1 MTDSQKPALP
11 ETCLPTWEV
20 DELPEPK
27 PLGLKNLAGFIGP
40 GIVMCGIQIGGG
52 EWLFGPAITAKY
64 GGGLMW
70 IATVAIICQCFYN
83 IECGRYALY
92 TGEPVF
98 TGFMRTKPGP
108 AFWVSVAMLIS
119 IGALIPGLSTNAAVL
134 LVSMHFDRPPAAA
147 EVAAGDSIRVVE
159 TDSAGIRTTTEL
171 KIETGAAAD
180 VRIEKNETGFVLSG
194 TGTPG
199 ATIQLIRPHSDK
211 PDTDGNPLYNERHE
225 TVSATVA
232 DDGTWSVD
240 RPDDGFLVNMVAYL
254 CLAAVVLPVL
264 VGGKIYNVLQ
274 VVMTAKVV
282 IVLSF
287 CLIIGLFYVSAQGWL
302 DVFSGFLKFGN
313 LPVED
318 ENGKETVVNVFGHLL
333 ENGAWPLIAMG
344 NIALLGAFAGYAGGG
359 GLSNSTYSN
368 FVRDKGWGMGSKV
381 GAIASAVGGRDVK
394 LSHLGKVFEITEESL
409 RRWKAWWKYIITDQ
423 VFIWAPGCFMG
434 MALPALLSIEYARE
448 SSMFDKPGL
457 SYSQPLIAA
466 HGIRSGEGSDVLWL
480 ATLFVGL
487 MIFLP
492 SQMAIVEDF
501 ARRWSDIIWS
511 GNQRVR
517 DKMSSDKVKYIYYG
531 ILGSYVLWSFIA
543 ATIFL
548 NFGNAPTVM
557 VTVIANLNNVALGL
571 TAFHILWINRNFLPV
586 ELRPKWYSQL
596 GITLCGVFYFGLAV
610 LVFVSKVV
618 PMMSTT
624 GWLIFGV
631 VVAALSGLLFY
642 LGRILPEKQTRPIR
656 K

>member
-1 MTDSQKPALP
+1 MEGREEPWCCMTDGSNTELP
-11 ETCLPTWEV
+11 QTCLPTWEV
-20 DELPEPK
+20 DELPDPK
-27 PLGLKNLAGFIGP
+27 PLGLRNLAGFIGP

-70 IATVAIICQCFYN
+70 IATVAILCQCFYN

-108 AFWVSVAMLIS
+108 AFWVTIAMLIS

-134 LVSMHFDRPPAAA
+134 LVSMHLGRPPAAA
-147 EVAAGDSIRVVE
+147 EVAAGDELRVVE
-159 TDSAGIRTTTEL
+159 TDTGGNRKTL
-171 KIETGAAAD
+171 QLRIETAD
-180 VRIEKNETGFVLSG
+180 TARLRIEETETGYLLSG
-194 TGTPG
+194 QGSPA
-199 ATIQLIRPHSDK
+199 ATIQLLRPH
-211 PDTDGNPLYNERHE
+211 PEQQAADGPPLYDLAHE
-225 TVSATVA
+225 PVSITVDEQGNWTVH
-232 DDGTWSVD
+232 
-240 RPDDGFLVNMVAYL
+240 RPDDSALVNLVAYL

-264 VGGKIYNVLQ
+264 VGGKVYNVLQ

-282 IVLSF
+282 VVLSF
-287 CLIIGLFYVSAQGWL
+287 CLFIGLFYVSAEGWF
-302 DVFSGFLKFGN
+302 DVFSGFFKFGN
-313 LPVED
+313 LPVEN
-318 ENGKETVVNVFGHLL
+318 ENGRETVVNVFSHFLDH
-333 ENGAWPLIAMG
+333 GAWPLIAMG

-368 FVRDKGWGMGSKV
+368 FVRDKGWGMGSRV
-381 GAIASAVGGRDVK
+381 GAIGSAVGGRDVK
-394 LSHLGKVFEITEESL
+394 LSHLGKVFEVTQESL

-423 VFIWAPGCFMG
+423 VLIWAPGCFMG
-434 MALPALLSIEYARE
+434 MALPALLSIEFAAD
-448 SSMFDKPGL
+448 SSMFGKDGI

-466 HGIRSGEGSDVLWL
+466 HGIRAGENSDGLWL
-480 ATLFVGL
+480 AALFVGL

-501 ARRWSDIIWS
+501 SRRWTDIIWS
-511 GNQRVR
+511 GNRQVR
-517 DKMSSDKVKYIYYG
+517 DKMAPDRVKYIYYA

-557 VTVIANLNNVALGL
+557 VTVIANLNNIALGL
-571 TAFHILWINRNFLPV
+571 TAFHVLWINRTLLPV

-596 GITLCGVFYFGLAV
+596 
-610 LVFVSKVV
+610 
-618 PMMSTT
+618 
-624 GWLIFGV
+624 
-631 VVAALSGLLFY
+631 
-642 LGRILPEKQTRPIR
+642 
-656 K
+656 

>member
-1 MTDSQKPALP
+1 MTESRKPDLP
-11 ETCLPTWEV
+11 ATCLPTWEV

-27 PLGLKNLAGFIGP
+27 PLGLRNLAGFIGP

-134 LVSMHFDRPPAAA
+134 LVSMHLDRPPAAA
-147 EVAAGDSIRVVE
+147 EVAAGDQIRVVE
-159 TDSAGIRTTTEL
+159 IDPSGNREISQFPVQADPGVPVHIRKTES
-171 KIETGAAAD
+171 
-180 VRIEKNETGFVLSG
+180 GFLLSG

-199 ATIQLIRPHSDK
+199 RTIQLLRVHPEIPDSDG
-211 PDTDGNPLYNERHE
+211 PPLYDESHNA
-225 TVSATVA
+225 VSVTVA

-240 RPDDGFLVNMVAYL
+240 RPDDTFLVNMVAYV
-254 CLAAVVLPVL
+254 CLAVVVLPVL
-264 VGGKIYNVLQ
+264 VGGKVYNVLQ

-318 ENGKETVVNVFGHLL
+318 ANGKETVVNVFGQFM

-381 GAIASAVGGRDVK
+381 GAIASAVGGRNVK

-409 RRWKAWWKYIITDQ
+409 GRWKAWWKYIITDQ

-448 SSMFDKPGL
+448 SSMFGKAGL

-466 HGIRSGEGSDVLWL
+466 HGIRAGENSEFLWL
-480 ATLFVGL
+480 AALFVGL

-501 ARRWSDIIWS
+501 ARRWTDIIWS

-517 DKMSSDKVKYIYYG
+517 EKMKTDKVKYIYYG
-531 ILGSYVLWSFIA
+531 ILSAYVVWSFLA
-543 ATIFL
+543 ATFFL
-548 NFGNAPTVM
+548 SFGNAPTVM
-557 VTVIANLNNVALGL
+557 VTVIANLNNIALGL
-571 TAFHILWINRNFLPV
+571 TAFHVLWINRNYLPI
-586 ELRPKWYSQL
+586 EIRPRWYHQI
-596 GITLCGVFYFGLAV
+596 GIALCGIFYFGLAV
-610 LVFVSKVV
+610 LVFVAKVV
-618 PMMSTT
+618 PMLNAT
-624 GWLIFGV
+624 GWTILGTV
-631 VVAALSGLLFY
+631 VLAFSALLFY
-642 LGRILPEKQTRPIR
+642 LGRILPGKQAETTQA
-656 K
+656 